1 MQTAEVIHPL
11 IVVQPQDMVS
21 DQLLN
26 EVHGEVLLIRTA
38 YATTICQRSA
48 RSMRQHVMDWLVLA
62 GTEKARFIAGKM
74 SENGGRFQV
83 VTRDQAIE
91 LIATWIFKEAI

>member
-1 MQTAEVIHPL
+1 MQTAEVIYPL
-11 IVVQPQDMVS
+11 INDKPQGMVS

-26 EVHGEVLLIRTA
+26 QVQGEVLFIRTA

-48 RSMRQHVMDWLVLA
+48 RNMSKHVMDWLVLA
-62 GTEKARFIAGKM
+62 GTEKASFIAGKM

-83 VTRDQAIE
+83 VTRNQAIE
-91 LIATWIFKEAI
+91 LITKWIFKEAI

>member
-1 MQTAEVIHPL
+1 MQTAEATHPVIA
-11 IVVQPQDMVS
+11 IAPQKLVS

-26 EVHGEVLLIRTA
+26 EVHGEVLFIRTA

-48 RSMRQHVMDWLVLA
+48 RNMNQHIMDWFAMA
-62 GTEKARFIAGKM
+62 GTEHASFIAGNM
-74 SENGGRFQV
+74 SENGGWFQV

-91 LIATWIFKEAI
+91 LIATWIFNEAI

>member
-1 MQTAEVIHPL
+1 MQTVEGIYPL
-11 IVVQPQDMVS
+11 IAVEPDEMVS

-26 EVHGEVLLIRTA
+26 EVHGEVLVIRTA

-48 RSMRQHVMDWLVLA
+48 KNMRQHVMDWLVLA
-62 GTEKARFIAGKM
+62 ATQKASFIAGKM

>member
-1 MQTAEVIHPL
+1 MQTAEVIYPL

-38 YATTICQRSA
+38 CATTICQRSA
-48 RSMRQHVMDWLVLA
+48 RNMSRHIMDWLVLA
-62 GTEKARFIAGKM
+62 GTEKASFIADKM

>member
-1 MQTAEVIHPL
+1 MQTAEVLYPL
-11 IVVQPQDMVS
+11 TAVKPQDMVS

-48 RSMRQHVMDWLVLA
+48 RNMRQHVIDWLVLA
-62 GTEKARFIAGKM
+62 GSEKASFIAGKM

>member
-1 MQTAEVIHPL
+1 MQTAEVIYPL
-11 IVVQPQDMVS
+11 IPVKPQEMVS

-48 RSMRQHVMDWLVLA
+48 RNMIKHVRDWLVLA
-62 GTEKARFIAGKM
+62 ATEKASFIAGKM

>member
-1 MQTAEVIHPL
+1 MQTAEVIYPL
-11 IVVQPQDMVS
+11 IAVKPQDMVS

-48 RSMRQHVMDWLVLA
+48 RNMRQHVMDWLVSA
-62 GTEKARFIAGKM
+62 ATEKASFIAGKM